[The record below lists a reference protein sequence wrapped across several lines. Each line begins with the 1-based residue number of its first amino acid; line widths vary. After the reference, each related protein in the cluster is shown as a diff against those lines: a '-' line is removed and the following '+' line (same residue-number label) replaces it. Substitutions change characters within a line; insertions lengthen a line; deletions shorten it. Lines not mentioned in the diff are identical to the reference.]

1 MLAFTMPSNLEICL
15 KTIVSISSM
24 NIIPK
29 EWVKYLLNLLAS
41 WTDQLNSAVSDS
53 SEDDND
59 GYAKNSFFKNLGQV
73 IFAGITFVA
82 VIVFLGGLHFLAKR
96 SQL

>member
-1 MLAFTMPSNLEICL
+1 MLALAMPSNLDICL

-29 EWVKYLLNLLAS
+29 EWVKYLLNLIAS
-41 WTDQLNSAVSDS
+41 WTDQLNTAVSDS
-53 SEDDND
+53 SQDDND

-73 IFAGITFVA
+73 IFAGIALAA
-82 VIVFLGGLHFLAKR
+82 VILILGGLHFLAKKF
-96 SQL
+96 